1 MKKGFRSGRKKQFA
15 KQRSEYYFAPVDKAN
30 REKIYKRL
38 LVNTYLNNASEL
50 EAVKMVIEGEAPV
63 ESLESKQKASK
74 PDEKRPFAFIERTW
88 EVKNPT
94 EEELFVATAFCIV
107 ANPWSLRH
115 PLDRGREHSLVNP
128 LSMTFFA
135 LTFEVIES

>member
-15 KQRSEYYFAPVDKAN
+15 KQRSEYYFTPVDKAN

-38 LVNTYLNNASEL
+38 LVNTYLNNASGTSIFSQRFVEL

-63 ESLESKQKASK
+63 ESLESKQKVSK

-94 EEELFVATAFCIV
+94 EEEVGVSDWACCLDVNVELFD
-107 ANPWSLRH
+107 S
-115 PLDRGREHSLVNP
+115 G
-128 LSMTFFA
+128 
-135 LTFEVIES
+135 

>member
-38 LVNTYLNNASEL
+38 LVNTYLNNASGMPVFSKPFVEL

-94 EEELFVATAFCIV
+94 EEEVGV
-107 ANPWSLRH
+107 S
-115 PLDRGREHSLVNP
+115 D
-128 LSMTFFA
+128 
-135 LTFEVIES
+135 